1 MLGCPPSPR
10 DDAETCGWVKVG
22 TADVSLVRTCFPL
35 ATSKCSGVAE
45 ILGQKPFLLFGPSV
59 GTMWELR
66 VGGGGRWCQM
76 MRILAAPSHPE
87 GSKCFQAISRLR
99 R

>member
-1 MLGCPPSPR
+1 MGTQDAWLPPSPR

-66 VGGGGRWCQM
+66 VGGGGEMVPNDEDSGCSF
-76 MRILAAPSHPE
+76 PP
-87 GSKCFQAISRLR
+87 
-99 R
+99 